1 VKEGGRLQSFGNS
14 IEGLKKRAFVT
25 FRSEPLRKEEM
36 TTILSKPEEKTLKTA
51 AHGAECT
58 APSARIPVTLAN
70 RDYLRF
76 LRQAE
81 LEAWRSARGGTICRN

>member
-1 VKEGGRLQSFGNS
+1 
-14 IEGLKKRAFVT
+14 
-25 FRSEPLRKEEM
+25 M
-36 TTILSKPEEKTLKTA
+36 TTILSKPESTDKTEKHA
-51 AHGAECT
+51 QGAEFT

-81 LEAWRSARGGTICRN
+81 LEAWRGARGGTVCRNY